1 MKVILPFLRKDLW
14 FAGANFF
21 GMILL
26 RNLNNTGE
34 RGYLKME
41 QHFLVF
47 KEVAETKNITLSAK
61 KLHMSQPSISLQ
73 IQNLENQYGARFFDR
88 TNKGV
93 TLTKEG
99 EIFYAHIR
107 NVLEILSNAKEQI
120 LALAKDQRG
129 LVYLGATL
137 TIGEYILPHIL
148 AFLYRTHPDVDFKVK
163 IANTESIS
171 QDVLEKK
178 IHIGLIEGPV
188 LRHKD
193 LKVQSFWQDELVVV
207 IPNFHPWAT
216 RNSITLA
223 ELPDERL
230 VTREVGS
237 GTRRVMEMALKERGL
252 DPDQLNIT
260 MELGSTQ
267 AIKQVVSAGLGITII
282 SSLTIRGE
290 CDNNIFKVLKI
301 QDAPVYRPL
310 SILTNAQ
317 STQTKDER
325 LVIDLLHDHEL
336 LTDVLSKDYHEIEDL
351 LTCPVIDRDSQE
363 QRK

>member
-1 MKVILPFLRKDLW
+1 
-14 FAGANFF
+14 
-21 GMILL
+21 
-26 RNLNNTGE
+26 
-34 RGYLKME
+34 ME

-93 TLTKEG
+93 TLTKAG

-107 NVLEILSNAKEQI
+107 NVLDILSNAKEQI
-120 LALAKDQRG
+120 IALSKDQRG
-129 LVYLGATL
+129 LIYLGATL

-148 AFLYRTHPDVDFKVK
+148 AFLYKTHPDVDFKVK

-188 LRHKD
+188 RRHKD
-193 LKVQSFWQDELVVV
+193 LKVESFWEDELVVV
-207 IPNFHPWAT
+207 LPYSHPWAS

-223 ELPDERL
+223 ELPSERL

-237 GTRRVMEMALKERGL
+237 GTRRVMEMALQERGL
-252 DPDQLNIT
+252 EPDQLNIT
-260 MELGSTQ
+260 MELGSTE

-282 SSLTIRGE
+282 SSLTVRRE
-290 CDNNIFKVLKI
+290 CDQQIFKALKI

-317 STQTKDER
+317 SSQNKDER
-325 LVIDLLHDHEL
+325 LLIDLLHDHEL
-336 LTDVLSKDYHEIEDL
+336 LSEVLSKDYNELADL
-351 LTCPVIDRDSQE
+351 LTCSVSDRGKG
-363 QRK
+363 RR